1 MVWEKWIGMKV
12 YIVLKNHRTFQ
23 GVVINIDESKVG
35 DESLIWITIEDKY
48 GKSIVFCNTEIDMM
62 QEED

>member
-1 MVWEKWIGMKV
+1 MKV

-35 DESLIWITIEDKY
+35 DESLIWITIKDKY
-48 GKSIVFCNTEIDMM
+48 DKSIVFCNTEIDMM